1 MNLKRE
7 NLIILEFATADGKG
21 HSEDMVKEIEL
32 GSKMDVELENVHEAG
47 DYLIGQGTYTVTNGR
62 GAITDDSK

>member
-1 MNLKRE
+1 
-7 NLIILEFATADGKG
+7 
-21 HSEDMVKEIEL
+21 MVKEIEL

>member
-7 NLIILEFATADGKG
+7 NLIILEFATADVKSY
-21 HSEDMVKEIEL
+21 SENMVKEIEL

-62 GAITDDSK
+62 GTITDDSK